1 MSEIRDLTLA
11 IMDGFSDL
19 LDRFEKAFE
28 QSTQTADPKPERCR
42 CWFTNHYHSGA
53 CPALAE
59 RELGILI
66 IGDTSPPVKVPM
78 CVVCSTSAIS
88 HFKIITG

>member
-11 IMDGFSDL
+11 IMDGFNDFAERL
-19 LDRFEKAFE
+19 EKVFE
-28 QSTQTADPKPERCR
+28 QSTPSPERASKCK
-42 CWFTNHYHSGA
+42 CWFINHYHSGA